1 MEKQAFLQLTTQIV
15 SSYVRHNPLPMD
27 QLPAL
32 IQQVH
37 GTFHG
42 LGEPAGRAKKL
53 APAVPVKK
61 SVQPDAI
68 ICLDC
73 GRSAKMLK
81 RHLATAH
88 GLTPEAFRQRWGL
101 AADYPMVAPNYA
113 KQRSKMARKIGLGTR
128 RQRKA
133 GGTQAG

>member
-1 MEKQAFLQLTTQIV
+1 VENQAFLQLTTTVV

-27 QLPAL
+27 QLPGL

-37 GTFHG
+37 NAFHRLNQATG
-42 LGEPAGRAKKL
+42 PAKKPT
-53 APAVPVKK
+53 PAVPIKK
-61 SVQPDAI
+61 SVQPNAI

-113 KQRSKMARKIGLGTR
+113 EQRSKMARKIGLGTR
-128 RQRKA
+128 RQGK
-133 GGTQAG
+133 TSST

>member
-1 MEKQAFLQLTTQIV
+1 MENQAFLQLTTTVV

-27 QLPAL
+27 QLPGL

-37 GTFHG
+37 SAFHR
-42 LGEPAGRAKKL
+42 LNQTAGPTKKL
-53 APAVPVKK
+53 NPAVSIKK
-61 SVQPDAI
+61 SVQPNAI

-113 KQRSKMARKIGLGTR
+113 EQRSKMARKIGLGTR
-128 RQRKA
+128 RQRKPS
-133 GGTQAG
+133 GT

>member
-1 MEKQAFLQLTTQIV
+1 MEKQVFLQLTAQIV
-15 SSYVRHNPLPMD
+15 SSYVRNNPLPMD
-27 QLPAL
+27 QLPGL

-37 GTFHG
+37 STFHQ
-42 LGEPAGRAKKL
+42 LNEPVVRGKKPT
-53 APAVPVKK
+53 PAVSVKK
-61 SVQPDAI
+61 SVQPDSI

-101 AADYPMVAPNYA
+101 PADYPMVAPNYA
-113 KQRSKMARKIGLGTR
+113 KQRSTMARQIGLGTR
-128 RQRKA
+128 RQR
-133 GGTQAG
+133 GSSGT

>member
-1 MEKQAFLQLTTQIV
+1 MEKQAFLQLTATVV

-27 QLPAL
+27 QLPSL

-37 GTFHG
+37 SAFHR
-42 LGEPAGRAKKL
+42 LNQPASQTKKPT
-53 APAVPVKK
+53 PAVPIKK

-113 KQRSKMARKIGLGTR
+113 EQRSSMARKIGLGTR
-128 RQRKA
+128 RQRGS
-133 GGTQAG
+133 GGT